1 MCGRYTMV
9 EPGLVPGRFGV
20 DGPFD
25 EKPRFNIAP
34 TQDVIVVRPRRS
46 GDGRELR
53 QMRWGLVPSFAHD
66 ASGGARMITA
76 RAETVGERP
85 AFRQLV
91 ERRRCVVPAD
101 GFYEWRR
108 GPDGRRQPLRFTVDD
123 GQPFALA
130 GLWDRWRDPATG
142 EPLDSCTIL
151 TCAPNSLV
159 APVHDRMPVIL
170 TREAEDLWLD
180 PAVPADQALAA
191 LVPFPAERMAVAEA
205 STRVNTADYEA
216 PDCLD
221 PAAGAGGEQL
231 TLV

>member
-1 MCGRYTMV
+1 
-9 EPGLVPGRFGV
+9 
-20 DGPFD
+20 
-25 EKPRFNIAP
+25 
-34 TQDVIVVRPRRS
+34 
-46 GDGRELR
+46 
-53 QMRWGLVPSFAHD
+53 
-66 ASGGARMITA
+66 
-76 RAETVGERP
+76 VGERP

-108 GPDGRRQPLRFTVDD
+108 GPDGRRQPLRFTVDH

-205 STRVNTADYEA
+205 STRVNAADYEA
-216 PDCLD
+216 RDCLD